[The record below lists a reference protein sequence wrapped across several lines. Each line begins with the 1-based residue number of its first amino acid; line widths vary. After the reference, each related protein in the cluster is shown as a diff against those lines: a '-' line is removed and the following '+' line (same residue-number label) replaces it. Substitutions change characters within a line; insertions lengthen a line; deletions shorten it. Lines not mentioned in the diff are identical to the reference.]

1 MECVPKCT
9 CNNSSGN
16 GGSGG
21 GGGGIANN
29 HNIGPRYSSL
39 KSLKLNNNAP
49 NGGLVGGGGVGS
61 GFERKVKKLS
71 CDATTSPGRMYSKDT
86 DMTEI
91 NELRKKS
98 DELIKLATGRSIP
111 SPRRVVA
118 TRNAATSPNL
128 DLRKFGLIERKPKE
142 VVTATAQ
149 TSPNNANNNI
159 NANNNNQKVA
169 LEKSNSL
176 GESKPTKQLRTT
188 RSLSPRPPVRHQ
200 HAIMVSDENDII
212 SVKVSPNDDFELE
225 HGINI
230 RMADLNVRSAGEET
244 KLPDNTTNGVGVVG
258 KKGTREEG
266 GVIKKKHKPSKS
278 EQTSPNIADFDTKF
292 SYNQTNNKST
302 GCLVYVPSDPWLK
315 MSDLEECKVN
325 SLHKRN
331 KNTFNKMSKE
341 TRSLSRGNIEPL
353 PSDPWIWRRP
363 PESANG
369 GPRSAS
375 SVVKKSPKK
384 EVFRQ
389 AKSFSATKFELE
401 GGEHT
406 KSHRPKLQRCK
417 SPLFIEDDF
426 LPPPPVSAPSSPFLK
441 APENQFSPPPPP
453 FTAIPLP
460 TPPPPPPTVPPHYGV
475 CNNSPVAS
483 PARNKPAI
491 NTVEANQQH
500 QPQQPHQQ
508 AQRSFLD
515 VVNPN
520 LLQARH
526 SFSSISQRDDE
537 LQLNIRRLSEQMRKT
552 QAGSAAIITTNTTTA
567 SSGADFSDYLRQFR
581 CAEAKKA
588 AAAAAQKQAQQHHT
602 SSKVQQNNLDSV
614 LETTC

>member
-9 CNNSSGN
+9 CNNSS
-16 GGSGG
+16 SIGG
-21 GGGGIANN
+21 GGSA

-39 KSLKLNNNAP
+39 KSLKLNNNATP
-49 NGGLVGGGGVGS
+49 NGLVLSGVGVGS
-61 GFERKVKKLS
+61 SFERKQKKLS
-71 CDATTSPGRMYSKDT
+71 CDATTSPGRMHSKDT
-86 DMTEI
+86 DMTEL

-128 DLRKFGLIERKPKE
+128 DIRKFGLIERKPKE
-142 VVTATAQ
+142 IVPTAAQ
-149 TSPNNANNNI
+149 AAANNNSST
-159 NANNNNQKVA
+159 NQKVA

-212 SVKVSPNDDFELE
+212 SVKVSPNEDFELE
-225 HGINI
+225 QGITT
-230 RMADLNVRSAGEET
+230 RMAELNMRQSGGEIKIVEKVPTSKAGGPT
-244 KLPDNTTNGVGVVG
+244 PGGGVV
-258 KKGTREEG
+258 
-266 GVIKKKHKPSKS
+266 KKKHKPSKS

-331 KNTFNKMSKE
+331 KNQFHKISKE
-341 TRSLSRGNIEPL
+341 TRSLSRGNIDPL
-353 PSDPWIWRRP
+353 PMDPWIWRKP
-363 PESANG
+363 PDSANG
-369 GPRSAS
+369 GPRLSNS
-375 SVVKKSPKK
+375 GIKKSPKK

-426 LPPPPVSAPSSPFLK
+426 VPPPPLSAPSSPFLK

-453 FTAIPLP
+453 YTATQL
-460 TPPPPPPTVPPHYGV
+460 PPPPVPSHYGV
-475 CNNSPVAS
+475 CSSSPVTS
-483 PARNKPAI
+483 PARNKPI
-491 NTVEANQQH
+491 ANVIDAQH
-500 QPQQPHQQ
+500 QQGPQIPQQ

-552 QAGSAAIITTNTTTA
+552 QAGSAAVITTTTTA
-567 SSGADFSDYLRQFR
+567 ASGADFTDYLRQFR

-588 AAAAAQKQAQQHHT
+588 AAAAQFQQQQQQQQQHQQSHHA
-602 SSKVQQNNLDSV
+602 SPKVTQNNLDSM

>member
-1 MECVPKCT
+1 MTTSPTNNNTCTNNHQKPMDCVPKCT
-9 CNNSSGN
+9 CNSSTS
-16 GGSGG
+16 GSGG
-21 GGGGIANN
+21 GGVGIGN

-39 KSLKLNNNAP
+39 KSLKLNSGP
-49 NGGLVGGGGVGS
+49 NGGLVGGNGIM
-61 GFERKVKKLS
+61 ERKAASTTAKKLS
-71 CDATTSPGRMYSKDT
+71 CDATTSPGRMHSKDT
-86 DMTEI
+86 DMTAL

-128 DLRKFGLIERKPKE
+128 DMRKFGLTERKPKE
-142 VVTATAQ
+142 VVAAGV
-149 TSPNNANNNI
+149 SANNS
-159 NANNNNQKVA
+159 NQKMA

-176 GESKPTKQLRTT
+176 GEAKPTKQLRTT

-200 HAIMVSDENDII
+200 HAIMVSDENDIV
-212 SVKVSPNDDFELE
+212 SVKVSPNEDFELE
-225 HGINI
+225 NGIMT
-230 RMADLNVRSAGEET
+230 RMAEMNVHAMGGGET
-244 KLPDNTTNGVGVVG
+244 KNSATAPSGGGAGFGGVV
-258 KKGTREEG
+258 
-266 GVIKKKHKPSKS
+266 KKKHKTSKS
-278 EQTSPNIADFDTKF
+278 EQTSPNITDFDTKF

-325 SLHKRN
+325 SLHKR
-331 KNTFNKMSKE
+331 KNLHKMSKE

-353 PSDPWIWRRP
+353 PADPWIWRKP
-363 PESANG
+363 PDSANG
-369 GPRSAS
+369 LPRTSTTI
-375 SVVKKSPKK
+375 KKSPKK

-389 AKSFSATKFELE
+389 AKSFSATKFELG

-426 LPPPPVSAPSSPFLK
+426 LPPPMSAPSSPFLK

-453 FTAIPLP
+453 FTATPLP
-460 TPPPPPPTVPPHYGV
+460 PVPPHYV
-475 CNNSPVAS
+475 CNNSPVTS
-483 PARNKPAI
+483 PARNKSAVAVAVA
-491 NTVEANQQH
+491 VETQ
-500 QPQQPHQQ
+500 QPQQQ

-552 QAGSAAIITTNTTTA
+552 QAGSAAIIATTTA
-567 SSGADFSDYLRQFR
+567 TGADFSDYLRQFR
-581 CAEAKKA
+581 CSEAKKA
-588 AAAAAQKQAQQHHT
+588 AEAAAQFQQQPPPPQPPLHHP
-602 SSKVQQNNLDSV
+602 SPKVTQTKLDSM

>member
-1 MECVPKCT
+1 MTTSPTNNNTCTNNHQKPMECIPKCS
-9 CNNSSGN
+9 CSNSSG
-16 GGSGG
+16 GIGSGG
-21 GGGGIANN
+21 GN
-29 HNIGPRYSSL
+29 HSIGPRYSSL
-39 KSLKLNNNAP
+39 KSLKLNNTP
-49 NGGLVGGGGVGS
+49 NGPIVGG
-61 GFERKVKKLS
+61 GFERKASSTTVKKLS
-71 CDATTSPGRMYSKDT
+71 CDATTSPGRIHSKDT
-86 DMTEI
+86 DMTAL

-128 DLRKFGLIERKPKE
+128 DMRKLGLTERKPKE
-142 VVTATAQ
+142 VVAAAAVPTT
-149 TSPNNANNNI
+149 TTNNS
-159 NANNNNQKVA
+159 QKMA

-200 HAIMVSDENDII
+200 QAIIVSDENDIV
-212 SVKVSPNDDFELE
+212 SVKVSPNEDFELE
-225 HGINI
+225 NGLST
-230 RMADLNVRSAGEET
+230 RMAELSVRAMSGEIKGAT
-244 KLPDNTTNGVGVVG
+244 NTGGGVV
-258 KKGTREEG
+258 
-266 GVIKKKHKPSKS
+266 KKKHKTSKS

-325 SLHKRN
+325 SLHKRS
-331 KNTFNKMSKE
+331 KNLQKMSKE
-341 TRSLSRGNIEPL
+341 TRSLSRSKIEPL
-353 PSDPWIWRRP
+353 PSDPWIWRKP
-363 PESANG
+363 PDSANG
-369 GPRSAS
+369 GPRTTSNI
-375 SVVKKSPKK
+375 KKSPKK

-389 AKSFSATKFELE
+389 AKSFSATKFELG
-401 GGEHT
+401 GGENT

-426 LPPPPVSAPSSPFLK
+426 LPPPMSAPSSPFLK
-441 APENQFSPPPPP
+441 APESQFSPPPPP
-453 FTAIPLP
+453 FTA
-460 TPPPPPPTVPPHYGV
+460 TPPPPVPPHYV
-475 CNNSPVAS
+475 CNNSPVTS
-483 PARNKPAI
+483 PARTKP
-491 NTVEANQQH
+491 TVVETQQ
-500 QPQQPHQQ
+500 QQQQQQQPQQ

-552 QAGSAAIITTNTTTA
+552 QAGSAAVITTTA
-567 SSGADFSDYLRQFR
+567 TGADFSDYLRQFR
-581 CAEAKKA
+581 CSEAKKA
-588 AAAAAQKQAQQHHT
+588 AAAAQFQQQQQQPSQQPPLHHP
-602 SSKVQQNNLDSV
+602 SPKVTQNNLDSM